1 MAELVKYV
9 ARQRFKYNGILYK
22 PGDEWTPL
30 GVRYD
35 ASIIRNRL
43 VSTVRIE
50 APLNEPEKAAAKSPA
65 KGEKTPAI
73 KRYDKE

>member
-1 MAELVKYV
+1 MAEQVKYV

-43 VSTVRIE
+43 VSTVRME
-50 APLNEPEKAAAKSPA
+50 APLNEPEKATATMPAKGDKSPA
-65 KGEKTPAI
+65 A
-73 KRYDKE
+73 RRNDKE